1 MIDFEVAARNAVKD
15 NFPNTT
21 IRGCFF
27 HYTQCI
33 WRKVQNCGLTT
44 EFRENEDFHRL
55 VRRAAVLPL
64 VPDHRVEDV
73 WFQALEDNDDNTDA
87 IMRFK
92 DYVTETWVEG
102 HLHLWNHFDHD
113 GPRTTNA
120 VEEWHH
126 KFNRMCRRAHPNIF
140 VFVEMQKKEQAAN
153 EAKIIQIT
161 AGGVVCPK
169 KRKYRQL
176 DSRLQRLKDR
186 MRQGQMDIV
195 AYADA
200 ASHLI
205 HFE

>member
-1 MIDFEVAARNAVKD
+1 MANLQVQVNFLENGRGGFYLLHGGYKYSVRTTRND
-15 NFPNTT
+15 RT
-21 IRGCFF
+21 
-27 HYTQCI
+27 Y
-33 WRKVQNCGLTT
+33 WRC
-44 EFRENEDFHRL
+44 

-64 VPDHRVEDV
+64 VPAPRVEDV
-73 WFQALEDNDDNTDA
+73 WFQALEDHDDNTDA
-87 IMRFK
+87 VMRFK

-102 HLHLWNHFDHD
+102 HLDISNHFDHD
-113 GPRTTNA
+113 GHRTTNT
-120 VEEWHH
+120 VEGWHH

-140 VFVEMQKKEQAAN
+140 VFIEMLQKEQAAN

-161 AGGVVCPK
+161 AGGVVRPK

-176 DSRLQRLKDR
+176 DSRLQRLKER
-186 MRQGQMDIV
+186 LRQGQMDIV